1 MKKQN
6 PQSSSEPGG
15 RLSALRERLRPFFV
29 PAVGV
34 LAVCAAVLS
43 FIFLWPRPQNEEEA
57 AALPGAGGEPAQ
69 QEDAPQAAQTGSETP
84 EHEESIPHR
93 FWETVP
99 EMSLEEAI
107 SIGKEKTL
115 RLDDPLTDRERMA
128 IYTWVSQSF
137 YYWRENERAV
147 ITKGFGDGREG
158 SGTLEEYINRQYKP
172 SDSSYFYLAVWT
184 RPDYSGEHIFE
195 AYPWRSREYGAYTL
209 QPICQEGVDGEQH
222 PVKGSSP
229 AAEANPGRLSL
240 PDRFP
245 TESFKLGNRRSWYGE
260 GIKFSSAGRIDSI
273 NFNFVK
279 DGILQSPMEIPQELF
294 NEVLRH
300 YLSLDS
306 VSWVSLNHV
315 VFLPVD

>member
-43 FIFLWPRPQNEEEA
+43 FIFLWPRPQNEEEV

-84 EHEESIPHR
+84 EHEESITHR

-172 SDSSYFYLAVWT
+172 SD
-184 RPDYSGEHIFE
+184 YSFFHL
-195 AYPWRSREYGAYTL
+195 YYM
-209 QPICQEGVDGEQH
+209 
-222 PVKGSSP
+222 
-229 AAEANPGRLSL
+229 
-240 PDRFP
+240 
-245 TESFKLGNRRSWYGE
+245 KLK
-260 GIKFSSAGRIDSI
+260 I
-273 NFNFVK
+273 
-279 DGILQSPMEIPQELF
+279 
-294 NEVLRH
+294 
-300 YLSLDS
+300 
-306 VSWVSLNHV
+306 
-315 VFLPVD
+315 